1 LEDGAKTHA
10 RGVDMSTKP
19 TLKQKEKLFRERQ
32 NPNFMAS
39 SQLDGLQID
48 QVRLS
53 DEQIAQRLDDLR
65 AHYER

>member
-1 LEDGAKTHA
+1 
-10 RGVDMSTKP
+10 MSTKP

-32 NPNFMAS
+32 NHNFMAS

-48 QVRLS
+48 LVRLS